1 MKIFSELMRKSI
13 ENRLS
18 PDEDAYFD
26 VLSKIIGEF
35 EDKTYVFGNPT
46 EGEMLEFM
54 MAQHGLRQT
63 DLVSELGSQTTVS
76 LILRGKRKM
85 TREQIE
91 KISKRF
97 HISPAVFFE

>member
-1 MKIFSELMRKSI
+1 MTIFSELMRRSI
-13 ENRLS
+13 ENKLS

-26 VLSKIIGEF
+26 VLSKLIGEF
-35 EDKTYVFGNPT
+35 EDKTYIFGNPT

-54 MAQHGLRQT
+54 MEQHGLRQS
-63 DLVSELGSQTTVS
+63 DLINELGSQTTVS

-91 KISKRF
+91 KVSKRF
-97 HISPAVFFE
+97 KVTPAIFFE